1 MEVVI
6 FVVESMLLMV
16 GFYVMIGVI
25 ESLIE
30 EERK

>member
-6 FVVESMLLMV
+6 FVVESLLMMV
-16 GFYVMIGVI
+16 GFYCLIGVI
-25 ESLIE
+25 DVLIE